1 MEEMKGLNDQLVG
14 VNAYR
19 NEVIAPGD
27 KASRLAKDICFG
39 SHKNCLALT
48 VVPHQPGNFRGP
60 VGWVWKKHI
69 LNGLLNHELDCE
81 GNIASW
87 EMLEEKEND
96 GAGGKLQFHALLGD
110 AETFYFAGREILA
123 MTADDFARSGRFHA
137 IFANDINTKAITE
150 ENFALYDAMMRGY
163 GDALREIGGVN
174 ITGEVAIMKNSVTA
188 FCDDGSKEMLIVNW
202 GASCIGLAHRDKLI
216 DGSKIRPG
224 MPIVGFWEPG
234 YRCNG
239 GTLLTNIVQR
249 HFVECHNRGM
259 SDFVRKC
266 AKPSIIYA
274 PFLTRM
280 NGWLCDGS
288 VADAPIV
295 KMAGIAHITGG
306 GVWEKFGDILP
317 EGVGAVL
324 SDMPTPANILLEAK
338 RISSQYDDLRLT
350 DWQAYSTFHGG
361 CGMLVVCET
370 ETDADRLIYEANISH
385 YKADRV
391 GVTTKSFVGEIM
403 INSKFTSQKKM
414 LSSECPE

>member
-1 MEEMKGLNDQLVG
+1 MVDHYKED
-14 VNAYR
+14 
-19 NEVIAPGD
+19 VIAPGD
-27 KASRLAKDICFG
+27 KASRLAKDICFR
-39 SHKNCLALT
+39 SHKNCPALT

-69 LNGLLNHELDCE
+69 LESLMNHELDFE
-81 GNIASW
+81 GNITKW

-110 AETFYFAGREILA
+110 VGTFYFSGREILA

-150 ENFALYDAMMRGY
+150 ENFHLYDAMMRGY
-163 GDALREIGGVN
+163 GDALREINGVN

-188 FCDDGSKEMLIVNW
+188 FCDDGSREKLIVNW

-216 DGSKIRPG
+216 DGSRIRPG

-249 HFVECHNRGM
+249 HFIECKNEGM
-259 SDFVRKC
+259 QEFVRKC
-266 AKPSIIYA
+266 AIPSVIYA

-280 NGWLCDGS
+280 NGWLPDGS
-288 VADAPIV
+288 ITVAPIV

-317 EGVGAVL
+317 DGVGAFL
-324 SDMPTPANILLEAK
+324 SNMPKPSDILLEAQD
-338 RISSQYDDLRLT
+338 ISSLYDDLRLS
-350 DWQAYSTFHGG
+350 DWQAYSTLHGG
-361 CGMLVVCET
+361 CAMLVVCET
-370 ETDADRLIYEANISH
+370 EVDADRLVYEARGDRL
-385 YKADRV
+385 KASLV
-391 GVTTKSFVGEIM
+391 GHTIDSQDKEIL
-403 INSKFTSQKKM
+403 INSRFKNYDRN
-414 LSSECPE
+414 LSSIHSE